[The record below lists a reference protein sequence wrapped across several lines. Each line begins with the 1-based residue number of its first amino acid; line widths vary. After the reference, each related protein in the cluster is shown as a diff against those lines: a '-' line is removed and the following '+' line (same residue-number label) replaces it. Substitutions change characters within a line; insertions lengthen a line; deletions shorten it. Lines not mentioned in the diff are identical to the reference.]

1 MPPRTS
7 RRRAGLRPGTPGT
20 LARSLAALAGAG
32 LALTALT
39 GCGDRDP
46 AGQAPPPAAAEA
58 GAKVD
63 ESKWPKATP
72 ETGLA
77 RGLVLPLQQYMQTYK
92 DSVVIERA
100 ARTLQ
105 TQCMADFGFTV
116 VFPPVGTNPPP
127 NADDANMSRRYGIS
141 DRETAEKYGFG
152 IPPDT
157 VEHPPPPKLTAAA
170 VAVLTGRKG
179 LDPRAEP
186 APATYR
192 GKKIPKDGCQGSS
205 FDRIGARIDFG
216 LSSRL
221 DHDSLV
227 KSQETPVVQAAVKA
241 WSGCMKKKGYA
252 VADPYAAID
261 LVPRVEGAETSPKE
275 ISAAVADIDCKK
287 ETDLVRVWHRAETAI
302 QTQQVERN
310 QLALQQLKEKNA
322 HAVKAA
328 EAALR
333 G

>member
-7 RRRAGLRPGTPGT
+7 REQAGLRLRPGTPGP

-39 GCGDRDP
+39 GCGDTAP
-46 AGQAPPPAAAEA
+46 AGPAPRA
-58 GAKVD
+58 GADTEVD
-63 ESKWPKATP
+63 ESKWPRATP

-77 RGLVLPLQQYMQTYK
+77 RGLVLPLQQYMQTYQ

-100 ARTLQ
+100 ARSLQ
-105 TQCMADFGFTV
+105 TRCMADFGFTI

-141 DRETAEKYGFG
+141 DRAMAEKYGFG

-157 VEHPPPPKLTAAA
+157 VEHPAPPKLTAAA

-179 LDPRAEP
+179 LNPRAEP

-221 DHDSLV
+221 DRDSLV
-227 KSQETPVVQAAVKA
+227 KSQETPEVRAVVTA
-241 WSGCMKKKGYA
+241 WSGCMKKKGYE

-261 LVPRVEGAETSPKE
+261 LVPRVEGGTTSTKE
-275 ISAAVADIDCKK
+275 ISAALADIDCKK
-287 ETDLVRVWHRAETAI
+287 ETDLVRVWHTAEAAI
-302 QTQQVERN
+302 QTRQVERN

>member
-7 RRRAGLRPGTPGT
+7 RERAGLRPAAPGPLT
-20 LARSLAALAGAG
+20 RTLAALAGAG

-39 GCGDRDP
+39 GCGDTGTTGTTTP
-46 AGQAPPPAAAEA
+46 TAAA
-58 GAKVD
+58 GVRVD
-63 ESKWPKATP
+63 ESKWPRATP

-77 RGLVLPLQQYMQTYK
+77 RGLVLPLQQYMQTYQ

-100 ARTLQ
+100 ARSLQ
-105 TQCMADFGFTV
+105 TRCMADFGFTV

-127 NADDANMSRRYGIS
+127 NADDANMSRRYGIT
-141 DRETAEKYGFG
+141 DRAMAEKYGFG

-157 VEHPPPPKLTAAA
+157 TEHPAPPKLTAAA

-186 APATYR
+186 APATYQ
-192 GKKIPKDGCQGSS
+192 GKKIPEDGCQGAS

-227 KSQETPVVQAAVKA
+227 KSQESPGVRAAVKA
-241 WSGCMKKKGYA
+241 WSGCMRKKGYA

-275 ISAAVADIDCKK
+275 ISAALADIDCKK
-287 ETDLVRVWHRAETAI
+287 ETDLVRVWHRTETAL

-310 QLALQQLKEKNA
+310 QLALQQLKEKNLQ
-322 HAVKAA
+322 AVKAA